1 MNLGSNKKLHFA
13 LRLLFKS
20 IIHVF
25 QFLRNKA
32 TDDEGKRAIN
42 LLQFWLDVQ
51 AFKTFCNSI
60 SDEVNSNTE
69 ILKDQVSS
77 NQYQL
82 KSISWII
89 IVEAIKFF
97 VQIKP
102 IECI

>member
-1 MNLGSNKKLHFA
+1 MNLGLNKLHFA
-13 LRLLFKS
+13 LILLFKS
-20 IIHVF
+20 TIHVF

-32 TDDEGKRAIN
+32 ADDEGKRAIN

-51 AFKTFCNSI
+51 AFKTLCNSI

-82 KSISWII
+82 MSISLII
-89 IVEAIKFF
+89 
-97 VQIKP
+97 Q
-102 IECI
+102 

>member
-1 MNLGSNKKLHFA
+1 M
-13 LRLLFKS
+13 
-20 IIHVF
+20 IHVF

-32 TDDEGKRAIN
+32 AEDDGKRAIN

-82 KSISWII
+82 MSISYQY
-89 IVEAIKFF
+89 VDAIKFF